1 MLVVFFKHTT
11 SYIKILKKIY
21 MVITTHMY
29 NQMVL
34 ENQKKYNSSKVP
46 KNPEAA
52 FIKSFLTDS
61 TDITEIQKRAI
72 SSNS

>member
-34 ENQKKYNSSKVP
+34 ENQKKYNSDKVP